1 MKTDTEIQN
10 IENKLSLKA
19 VGSALAGFFFM
30 ALVGVFIKLEEK
42 GSATIEWIVFI
53 QYFTCLIVMTLLASK
68 NKFRDLKT
76 NNFKYLIIRSV
87 AGVLAFSCYVIS
99 VTKIPLVNAT
109 LLNNTA
115 PVFIPLITL
124 FWLKNKIDE
133 KIWWGI
139 SIGFIGIIFI
149 IKPSE
154 GMLFRSGDLFG
165 LAAGI
170 LLAMAYV
177 ALKILTKTE
186 SNITIIFYYSLISS
200 ILSLPFAIS
209 NWSNPPLI
217 IWVYGVLCG
226 VSFILCLYLIQYAY
240 RYADAVKLSPFNYS
254 VIVFSGLFDW
264 IIFDHVPGIS
274 SLLGIALVTVGGILA
289 ILLHEKDNKELKHHW
304 Y

>member
-1 MKTDTEIQN
+1 MKTETDIQN
-10 IENKLSLKA
+10 TESKLSVKA
-19 VGSALAGFFFM
+19 VGYALAGFFFM

-42 GSATIEWIVFI
+42 GSASIEWIVFM
-53 QYFTCLIVMTLLASK
+53 QYFTCLLIMTALAAK

-76 NNFKYLIIRSV
+76 SNFKYLFIRSF

-124 FWLKNKIDE
+124 IWLKNKIDE

-139 SIGFIGIIFI
+139 SVGLVGIIFI

-154 GMLFRSGDLFG
+154 EMLFKTGDLYG

-170 LLAMAYV
+170 LLAIAYV

-186 SNITIIFYYSLISS
+186 SNVAIIFYYSLIAT
-200 ILSLPFAIS
+200 ILSFPFAIS
-209 NWSNPPLI
+209 GWSNPPLI
-217 IWVYGVLCG
+217 NWIYAVLCG
-226 VSFILCLYLIQYAY
+226 VCFILSLYLIQHAY
-240 RYADAVKLSPFNYS
+240 KYADAVKLSPFNYS
-254 VIVFSGLFDW
+254 VIVFSGILDW
-264 IIFDHVPGIS
+264 IIFDHVPGWSAIT
-274 SLLGIALVTVGGILA
+274 GIALVTIGGILA
-289 ILLHEKDNKELKHHW
+289 ILLHEKDNKDLKHHW
-304 Y
+304 H